1 MPNSPLKSNFQ
12 TYSGADLIDS
22 TSAQSMSGAKRGTN
36 VALTSSAASIAV
48 NLALSNNYS
57 HTFTENTTLAAP
69 TNAVGGQS
77 GIIFFQQPSSG
88 APWTLAFN
96 SFWKFPGGAPTTP
109 VTAVLSAVD
118 AMAYYIAPGGTFA
131 ICQMINDIKT

>member
-57 HTFTENTTLAAP
+57 HIFTQSTTLAAP

-77 GIIFFQQPSSG
+77 GIIFFTQHASTPF
-88 APWTLAFN
+88 TLAFN
-96 SFWKFPGGAPTTP
+96 AFWKFPGGTPATP
-109 VTAVLSAVD
+109 VTATNSAID
-118 AMAYYIAPGGTFA
+118 AMAYYVEPDGTFA